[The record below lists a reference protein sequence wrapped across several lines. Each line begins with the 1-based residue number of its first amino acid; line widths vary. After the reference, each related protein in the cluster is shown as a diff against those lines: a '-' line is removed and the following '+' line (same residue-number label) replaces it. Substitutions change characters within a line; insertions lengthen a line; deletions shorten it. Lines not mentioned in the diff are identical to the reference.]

1 MTTEETLLLLA
12 AVALGVYLYRQKQA
26 EAAPGVSVSAF
37 SDGGVGATANPAAMV
52 TDAGTSLGAVLQSN
66 ADEFRALLSRLGF

>member
-1 MTTEETLLLLA
+1 MLLLA
-12 AVALGVYLYRQKQA
+12 AVALGVYLYKRRQA
-26 EAAPGVSVSAF
+26 ETAPGGAASSAF